1 MFTFLSKVEFAFL
14 YNEGKLQHIKAG
26 NKAMEFLYFPEDKSE
41 YIPGIISV
49 VIIFILSIL
58 IVWLL
63 IRASRKQV
71 KQLEEQGYP
80 VVYHKNSEIGSS
92 QEDKVK
98 IPAEPKEA
106 DRKKGFERDKKS

>member
-1 MFTFLSKVEFAFL
+1 MFTFLSEVEFAFL

-49 VIIFILSIL
+49 VIIFILSLL

-63 IRASRKQV
+63 VRASRKQV

-80 VVYHKNSEIGSS
+80 VVYHKNSGAGSG
-92 QEDKVK
+92 QEDKVE
-98 IPAEPKEA
+98 IPAEREEA
-106 DRKKGFERDKKS
+106 AREKDFEREKKS